1 MDKKTDNSRDKND
14 MKKPSG
20 RRNHSIGRN
29 ITKQNKRTRSMQRTG
44 EGRQTIMGREWN
56 RLCGWINLYTKQ
68 SKNQGKNTERKP

>member
-29 ITKQNKRTRSMQRTG
+29 MTKQNKRTRSMQRTG
-44 EGRQTIMGREWN
+44 EGRWTIMGREWN
-56 RLCGWINLYTKQ
+56 HLYRWENLCTKQ
-68 SKNQGKNTERKP
+68 PENQRENISGKP